1 MSKNYL
7 SVLKMEDMFFDKIS
21 FERKG
26 PKNDDKELLMKFQCQ
41 VYKRETDGNRKI
53 SLTFFGTKENEYDIE
68 ITLTAFFSFSA
79 DEEISE
85 EFKDTLM
92 DNNAVAIMMPY
103 IRSQISLLTAQ
114 PKVDCVVLPPFNI
127 NNLLE

>member
-1 MSKNYL
+1 
-7 SVLKMEDMFFDKIS
+7 MEDMFFDKIS

-26 PKNDDKELLMKFQCQ
+26 PKNEDKELLMKFQCQ